1 MKTGQPERG
10 SFVLKRVD
18 EVDLAHFVGVVEL
31 PYQIVEFVVGDLAVG
46 VGICLLHQLQPHFLL
61 YLLAVAQRVPQL
73 AYLDL
78 PAPVL
83 VEYLEHLA
91 DVDLPDQKETVGA
104 VGEELG
110 KAQFSLPQS
119 HHHVPSALL
128 GEFVL
133 LLPQQLH
140 EPGHEV
146 GLVQLPLTPSVDLHE
161 DRHYLLFFVE

>member
-1 MKTGQPERG
+1 MKTVKPERG

-83 VEYLEHLA
+83 VEYLEHLG
-91 DVDLPDQKETVGA
+91 DVDLPDQKEAVGA

-146 GLVQLPLTPSVDLHE
+146 GLVQFPLTPSVDLHE